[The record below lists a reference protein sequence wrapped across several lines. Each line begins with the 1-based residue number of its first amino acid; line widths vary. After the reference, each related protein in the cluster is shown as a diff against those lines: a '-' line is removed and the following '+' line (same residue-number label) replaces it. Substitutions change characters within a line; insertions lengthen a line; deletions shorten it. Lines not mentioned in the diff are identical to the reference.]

1 MALSSETSSVSS
13 RECSAGEID
22 QSVLSGEACI
32 KCGFKCIEG
41 CS

>member
-1 MALSSETSSVSS
+1 MVQSSESAASS
-13 RECSAGEID
+13 RESGSAGVD
-22 QSVLSGEACI
+22 QSVLSGEACV